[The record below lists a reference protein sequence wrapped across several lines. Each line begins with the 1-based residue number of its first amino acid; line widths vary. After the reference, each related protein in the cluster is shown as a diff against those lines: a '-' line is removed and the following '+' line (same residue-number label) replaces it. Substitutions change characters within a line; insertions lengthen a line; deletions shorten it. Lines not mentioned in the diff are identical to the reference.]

1 MTGLALVRLEFQI
14 MDAATGNERRPLG
27 GERRLA
33 ATVTVDAKVGADG
46 QADWRHEPINPL
58 KPTVAIWVQ
67 L

>member
-1 MTGLALVRLEFQI
+1 